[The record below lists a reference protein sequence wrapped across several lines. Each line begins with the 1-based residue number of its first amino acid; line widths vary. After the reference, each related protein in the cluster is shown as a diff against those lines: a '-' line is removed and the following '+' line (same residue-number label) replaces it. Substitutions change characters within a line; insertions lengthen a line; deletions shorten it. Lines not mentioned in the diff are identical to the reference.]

1 MNCANL
7 KLLTILQKHCCE
19 LEVMETGEHY
29 LHTEEQLKYL
39 NSGYTNILI
48 NKLQFILNL
57 LEKNGEYIN

>member
-29 LHTEEQLKYL
+29 LHTEEQLKIFEQWL
-39 NSGYTNILI
+39 HKHID
-48 NKLQFILNL
+48 
-57 LEKNGEYIN
+57 